1 MLHAG
6 ACLFFSCVSE
16 SSQENVS
23 YMALAHWSQ
32 RHQTCKAEEG
42 VSALRLV
49 LLRATPASVAPAG
62 PKNNNA
68 SPRDAAATPVD
79 DILAPVS
86 PSLAESLQAT
96 PVFRRELR
104 AVQVIAN
111 PLHARAELSFVLVDP
126 GARKVLVEQ
135 SADMTDQLR
144 TFSWGS
150 CAQGPLAPSPCA
162 HLGN

>member
-49 LLRATPASVAPAG
+49 LLRATPASVAPAS

-68 SPRDAAATPVD
+68 SPRDAAP
-79 DILAPVS
+79 
-86 PSLAESLQAT
+86 
-96 PVFRRELR
+96 
-104 AVQVIAN
+104 
-111 PLHARAELSFVLVDP
+111 
-126 GARKVLVEQ
+126 
-135 SADMTDQLR
+135 
-144 TFSWGS
+144 
-150 CAQGPLAPSPCA
+150 
-162 HLGN
+162 LGN

>member
-1 MLHAG
+1 MLHAD

-49 LLRATPASVAPAG
+49 LLCATPASVAPAG

-68 SPRDAAATPVD
+68 SGSPPSKGRTMPV
-79 DILAPVS
+79 
-86 PSLAESLQAT
+86 
-96 PVFRRELR
+96 
-104 AVQVIAN
+104 
-111 PLHARAELSFVLVDP
+111 
-126 GARKVLVEQ
+126 
-135 SADMTDQLR
+135 
-144 TFSWGS
+144 
-150 CAQGPLAPSPCA
+150 
-162 HLGN
+162 HLGNRMPWFLMVFGSV